1 MLGFNAFS
9 EQAISDISLPVITG
23 VLYAVD
29 SNDTAALAGGVLVA
43 GSINTTDG
51 NDYALLSG
59 ENRIDGVIDITDS
72 PDTDAFIGAV
82 AVNGVLSAT
91 DSNDSATL
99 FGEVEVAGILDTTDQ
114 NDTAALTG
122 GVEVGGI
129 IDTTDENDVALLIG
143 ELGPEP
149 SPTGVDTHDGFTP
162 EEIRRARRI
171 DAKIRAKQLA
181 LYKAQQEAK
190 ARRKQQIRD
199 LVDPQPIAKSKRNK
213 LQSIQ
218 EVKADIP
225 SVDTKEL
232 EQSIAYL
239 ENQRSKLLRSVELR
253 KQQAYIQAQLAIL
266 EAQRQAELDDEES
279 LLMLL

>member
-23 VLYAVD
+23 VLYATD
-29 SNDTAALAGGVLVA
+29 SNDTAALTGEVLVE
-43 GSINTTDG
+43 GIISTTDG

-59 ENRIDGVIDITDS
+59 ENRVDGVLDTTDS
-72 PDTDAFIGAV
+72 PDTDQFTGAV

-91 DSNDSATL
+91 DGTDTAQL
-99 FGEVEVAGILDTTDQ
+99 LGEIGVDGVILTTDS
-114 NDTAALTG
+114 
-122 GVEVGGI
+122 
-129 IDTTDENDVALLIG
+129 NDVALLIG
-143 ELGPEP
+143 ELGPTPE
-149 SPTGVDTHDGFTP
+149 PTGIDTHDGFTE
-162 EEIRRARRI
+162 EEIRRARNLDR
-171 DAKIRAKQLA
+171 KIRAKQLE

-190 ARRKQQIRD
+190 KRRKQQLRD
-199 LVDPQPIAKSKRNK
+199 AIDPPKVIAKAKQNK

-225 SVDTKEL
+225 SVDTTEL

-239 ENQRSKLLRSVELR
+239 ENQRSKLARAVELR
-253 KQQAYIQAQLAIL
+253 KQQAYISAQLAIL

-279 LLMLL
+279 ILMLT

>member
-23 VLYAVD
+23 ILYATD
-29 SNDTAALAGGVLVA
+29 NNDTANLSGEVLVA
-43 GSINTTDG
+43 GQINTTDG
-51 NDYALLSG
+51 TDYALLSG
-59 ENRIDGVIDITDS
+59 ENRVDGVLDTTDS
-72 PDTDAFIGAV
+72 PDTDQFTGAV
-82 AVNGVLSAT
+82 AVAGVLSAT
-91 DSNDSATL
+91 DGTDTATL
-99 FGEVEVAGILDTTDQ
+99 TGEVGVEGVIITTDQ
-114 NDTAALTG
+114 DDT
-122 GVEVGGI
+122 
-129 IDTTDENDVALLIG
+129 ALLIG

-162 EEIRRARRI
+162 EEIRRARNLDR
-171 DAKIRAKQLA
+171 KIREKQLA

-190 ARRKQQIRD
+190 KRRKQQLRD
-199 LVDPQPIAKSKRNK
+199 LIDPPKIVAKQKQNK

-225 SVDTKEL
+225 SVDTTEL

-239 ENQRSKLLRSVELR
+239 ENQRSKLARAVELR
-253 KQQAYIQAQLAIL
+253 KQQAYISAQLAIL

>member
-23 VLYAVD
+23 VLYATD
-29 SNDTAALAGGVLVA
+29 SNDTASLQGEVLVEGA
-43 GSINTTDG
+43 ISTTDS

-59 ENRIDGVIDITDS
+59 ENRVDGVIDTTDS
-72 PDTDAFIGAV
+72 PDTDQITGAV
-82 AVNGVLSAT
+82 QVAGLINTT
-91 DSNDSATL
+91 DS
-99 FGEVEVAGILDTTDQ
+99 

-122 GVEVGGI
+122 EVVVGGVI
-129 IDTTDENDVALLIG
+129 QTTDENDTALLVG

-149 SPTGVDTHDGFTP
+149 PSTMDMHDGFTP
-162 EEIRRARRI
+162 EEIRRARNI
-171 DAKIRAKQLA
+171 DRKLRAKQLE

-190 ARRKQQIRD
+190 KRRKQLIAD
-199 LVDPQPIAKSKRNK
+199 AIDPPKVVAQVKKSK
-213 LQSIQ
+213 LQSVQ
-218 EVKADIP
+218 EVKADKP

-239 ENQRSKLLRSVELR
+239 ENQRSKLVRAAELR
-253 KQQAYIQAQLAIL
+253 QQQAYIQAQLAIL